1 MQIAMEDESSDV
13 GGDAHCMET
22 SDLLFRLY
30 YKTLLVSLLP
40 RRRRRRQRDK
50 NGASNSTRVKM
61 EMPGVAENDWR
72 ARLSSS
78 SPEREG
84 GGRET
89 FAEWQRVSLF
99 VGLNQARGNRSDAD
113 AVDAGRE
120 ERTPDMHAM
129 R

>member
-61 EMPGVAENDWR
+61 EMPGTAKNDRR
-72 ARLSSS
+72 ACLSSS

-84 GGRET
+84 GRGERHS
-89 FAEWQRVSLF
+89 QNGSVSLF
-99 VGLNQARGNRSDAD
+99 LLG
-113 AVDAGRE
+113 
-120 ERTPDMHAM
+120 
-129 R
+129 

>member
-1 MQIAMEDESSDV
+1 MQIAREDESSDD
-13 GGDAHCMET
+13 GDDAHCMET

-61 EMPGVAENDWR
+61 EMPGTAKNDRR

-84 GGRET
+84 ERE
-89 FAEWQRVSLF
+89 ERHSQNGSVSLF
-99 VGLNQARGNRSDAD
+99 LLG
-113 AVDAGRE
+113 
-120 ERTPDMHAM
+120 
-129 R
+129 

>member
-1 MQIAMEDESSDV
+1 MQIAREDESSDD
-13 GGDAHCMET
+13 GDDAHCMET

-61 EMPGVAENDWR
+61 EMPGTAENDR
-72 ARLSSS
+72 QACLSSS

-84 GGRET
+84 EGGERHS
-89 FAEWQRVSLF
+89 QNGSVSLF
-99 VGLNQARGNRSDAD
+99 LLG
-113 AVDAGRE
+113 
-120 ERTPDMHAM
+120 
-129 R
+129 